1 MRMKPVANTLTH
13 SWAEDALAMVVGTLL
28 VSFGLA
34 MFKATGLLT
43 GSTVGLAFLVHYA
56 MQWPFGLVFFLIN
69 IPFYALAVKRMG
81 WTFTVKTCVAV
92 GLVSVFTE
100 AHANLAF
107 MAAGNPYYVA
117 VMGGSMMGVG
127 LLVLFRHSTSLGG
140 INILALYLQDR
151 HDIRAGHFQMGLD
164 VCIVLLSLLVIDT
177 EATLASI
184 LGVVT
189 MNLIIALNHRPGRYV
204 CL

>member
-1 MRMKPVANTLTH
+1 MKAAPAPLSH
-13 SWAEDALAMVVGTLL
+13 SWAEDVLAMIIGTLL

-43 GSTVGLAFLVHYA
+43 GSTVGLAFLIHYA
-56 MQWPFGLVFFLIN
+56 TQWSFGGLFFLIN
-69 IPFYALAVKRMG
+69 IPFYYLAVKRMG
-81 WTFTVKTCVAV
+81 WPFTAKTCVAV
-92 GLVSVFTE
+92 GLVSMFTE

-127 LLVLFRHSTSLGG
+127 LLVLFRHQTSLGG
-140 INILALYLQDR
+140 INILALYLQDSR
-151 HDIRAGHFQMGLD
+151 GWRAGHLQMAFD
-164 VCIVLLSLLVIDT
+164 VCIVLMSLLIVPT
-177 EATLASI
+177 QATLASI